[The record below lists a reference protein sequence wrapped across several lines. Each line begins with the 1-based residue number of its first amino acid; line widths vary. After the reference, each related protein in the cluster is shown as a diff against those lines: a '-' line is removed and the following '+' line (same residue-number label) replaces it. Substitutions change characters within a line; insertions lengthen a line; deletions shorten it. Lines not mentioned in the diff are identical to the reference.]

1 MIKGKELRPRDL
13 GVMCDQLTE
22 LTVDDL
28 MPLPAPFDKPEMEP
42 GFKTP
47 KPEWNEKYNSHLDG
61 FIAIDTFERP
71 KNQRRRRRTGTEIP
85 ARRRTHAVCRI
96 QRRYPAGPEPVHGIL
111 RKM

>member
-28 MPLPAPFDKPEMEP
+28 MTLPAPCDKPEMEP

-47 KPEWNEKYNSHLDG
+47 KPEWNE
-61 FIAIDTFERP
+61 
-71 KNQRRRRRTGTEIP
+71 
-85 ARRRTHAVCRI
+85 
-96 QRRYPAGPEPVHGIL
+96 
-111 RKM
+111 